1 MNTSLNDTA
10 DRSAHIT
17 AVTVLALALPSLGVL
32 AATPLYLLLD
42 TAVVGGLGTVAL
54 AALGAG
60 TVIYSQVTTQLTF
73 LSYGTTARSARL
85 YGAGKQGEAVYEGVQ
100 ATWIALLV
108 GAVLATILFFGAPTF
123 AWWLTGNREVA
134 NNAGQWLRITAFG
147 VPLILAIMAGNGWLR
162 GIQSTR
168 APLVFT
174 LAGVILGACAVPFFV
189 HWWGL
194 VGSAWANLMGTSIT
208 AVLFVGCLAR
218 YHRGSWRPQW
228 RIMKTQLVLG
238 RDLILR
244 SFSFQVSFL
253 SAAAVAGRFGAE
265 SLAAHQVLMQLWG
278 FLTLVLDSLAIA
290 GQTLTGAALGA
301 GSAAVARAV
310 GEKSIRYS
318 TFFGVVLAAVF
329 AVGWSVIPQVFTRD
343 TNVLNV
349 MAGPWW
355 QLVAL
360 IALGGVVFALDGI
373 LLGASDAA
381 FLRTVS
387 IASVV
392 CGFLPG
398 VWLALIFDAG
408 LVGVWWGLIA
418 FLCIRLGTCWWR
430 FRSMKWARV
439 S

>member
-134 NNAGQWLRITAFG
+134 NNAGHWLRITAFG
-147 VPLILAIMAGNGWLR
+147 VPMILAIMAGNGWLR
-162 GIQSTR
+162 GIQNTR

-174 LAGVILGACAVPFFV
+174 LAGVIPGACAVPFFV

-329 AVGWSVIPQVFTRD
+329 TVGWSVIPQVFTRD

-360 IALGGVVFALDGI
+360 IALGGVVLHWTGFCWV
-373 LLGASDAA
+373 LLMLRFCVP
-381 FLRTVS
+381 FLSHRLSVDSFQEYGWRSFLMLGWSACGGVLSLFYVFVWVRVGGVS
-387 IASVV
+387 
-392 CGFLPG
+392 
-398 VWLALIFDAG
+398 
-408 LVGVWWGLIA
+408 
-418 FLCIRLGTCWWR
+418 
-430 FRSMKWARV
+430 AR
-439 S
+439 